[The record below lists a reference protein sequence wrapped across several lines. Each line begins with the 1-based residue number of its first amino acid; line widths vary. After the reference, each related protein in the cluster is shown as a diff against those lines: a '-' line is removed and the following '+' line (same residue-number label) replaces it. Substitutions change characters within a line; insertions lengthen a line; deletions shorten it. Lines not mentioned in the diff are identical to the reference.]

1 MTGSNSLVLKLSQG
15 IGATYINGSFRVYTI
30 LWMVGIRRHPEST
43 ENRKEAGTCMWYGK
57 TIAQYVCCS
66 HP

>member
-30 LWMVGIRRHPEST
+30 LWMVGIRRHQRALRT
-43 ENRKEAGTCMWYGK
+43 GK
-57 TIAQYVCCS
+57 RPAPACGMGKQ
-66 HP
+66 